1 MGIITVSVEQEK
13 GEDYIRDYAAP
24 KLRSIISED
33 VKSVEISS
41 AGSKLSVDTGDHP
54 YKVYYVS
61 ENIGAMTALID
72 PTGTF
77 TQDIETGITA
87 AVGQSQAGY
96 ILTKS
101 INIVSTSANAGDSV
115 VLPVIA
121 TALGK
126 TVKIVN
132 NGAEAVAVFP
142 GTGEFIDEEAVNAK
156 ALVDLAA
163 GSTATFWIK
172 DATTWVTLEA

>member
-1 MGIITVSVEQEK
+1 MGIITIAAEK
-13 GEDYIRDYAAP
+13 ENGEDYLRDNEAP
-24 KLRSIISED
+24 KLRSIISEE
-33 VKSVEISS
+33 VKAIDISGT
-41 AGSKLSVDTGDHP
+41 GSKLSVDTGGHP
-54 YKVYYVS
+54 SKIYYVS
-61 ENIGAMTALID
+61 ENIGAMTTLID

-101 INIVSTSANAGDSV
+101 INIVSTSATAGDSV

-156 ALVDLAA
+156 ALVDIAA